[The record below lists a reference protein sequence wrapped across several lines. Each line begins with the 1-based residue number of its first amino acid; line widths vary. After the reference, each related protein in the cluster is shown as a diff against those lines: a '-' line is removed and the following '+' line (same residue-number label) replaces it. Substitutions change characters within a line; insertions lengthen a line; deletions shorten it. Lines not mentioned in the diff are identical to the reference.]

1 VTALDSRSYR
11 LLMVTFMAATVL
23 VSVAHLIMR

>member
-1 VTALDSRSYR
+1 VTTMDARAYR